1 MTDNNY
7 HKQIRQKIQT
17 IYNAADDPLFTEA
30 EVTEIVNTQ
39 NNAKSPGEDGFNAQI
54 IQNLHIT
61 EPLFLTKLYNKCLTL
76 GVFPDKWKTCVVKI
90 IRKSG
95 NRDFRN
101 AKSYR
106 PISLLSVFAKI
117 LEKLIIN
124 RTMFYLKSNN
134 LLDDNQYGFT
144 PQKSTID
151 AIHSTV
157 DFIRS
162 ALERKGF
169 ALLIAI
175 DISGAFDNAS
185 WSIILECLR
194 AMELPRNLFYLTKS
208 YFSNRTAKLWLLNTQ
223 VFKKLSMGCPQ
234 GSASGPG
241 YWNIIFNSCLKLKFA
256 KDTEVKGFADDA
268 LLVSFA
274 KSTAE
279 LQIKVNEALNLLS
292 QWAVNNKLEFNAS
305 KTTAVLFTRNLKYNN
320 PKI

>member
-241 YWNIIFNSCLKLKFA
+241 Y
-256 KDTEVKGFADDA
+256 
-268 LLVSFA
+268 
-274 KSTAE
+274 
-279 LQIKVNEALNLLS
+279 
-292 QWAVNNKLEFNAS
+292 
-305 KTTAVLFTRNLKYNN
+305 
-320 PKI
+320 